1 MIDNKIPQINLGA
14 TIVKYFHIPRL
25 KTWEK
30 EQINLGAT
38 IVKNFHFPRLKTW
51 EKEQINLGTTI
62 VENLL
67 SNQTSGSS

>member
-14 TIVKYFHIPRL
+14 TIIKY
-25 KTWEK
+25 
-30 EQINLGAT
+30 
-38 IVKNFHFPRLKTW
+38 FHFPRLKTW

-62 VENLL
+62 IKYLL